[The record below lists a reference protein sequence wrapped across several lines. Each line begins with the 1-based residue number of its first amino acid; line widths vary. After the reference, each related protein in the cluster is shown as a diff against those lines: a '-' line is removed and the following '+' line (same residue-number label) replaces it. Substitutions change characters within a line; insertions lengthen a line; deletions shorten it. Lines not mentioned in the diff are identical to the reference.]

1 MGTTTALPR
10 ATARDVGRQ
19 LVVDPQARPHRVSWP
34 GREVSEARLTGVEP
48 VVVEVS
54 ADVAIDSGVL
64 RHAAR
69 LVRLRPDLSVADL
82 AWED

>member
-1 MGTTTALPR
+1 
-10 ATARDVGRQ
+10 
-19 LVVDPQARPHRVSWP
+19 
-34 GREVSEARLTGVEP
+34 
-48 VVVEVS
+48 VS

-82 AWED
+82 GWED